1 MDNVIAQILAP
12 WTTTRTWRALAFI
25 MLAILLGSI
34 TFSITIALLAT
45 SAGLAI
51 TFPLAL
57 PFAWLLFTCVRA
69 FGRFERSR
77 LSALLDVDI
86 ADPHAP
92 LPEGSWFK
100 RLMARV
106 KSASHWREVAY
117 FVLALPVGALQ
128 FAVATAVWSG
138 SLALVALPLYVNSLP
153 GDTAEFGLF
162 DIGSGTGTL
171 AMCALG
177 LVGLVFIAPW
187 VTLAIADIDAALGRA
202 LLGPS
207 KERRLAGEV
216 RRVEAR
222 RLSAVDSA
230 EAERRR
236 IERDLHDGAQQRLV
250 ALAMDLGMARERFAD
265 DPEHAQ
271 QLVAEAHEEAKA
283 ALVELRDLVRGFNPA
298 ILQDRGLDAA
308 LSAVVARSPIPVRL
322 DVDVSPRP
330 ASTVEST
337 AYFVV
342 AEALTNVAKHAHA
355 TEARISIA
363 RRGDRL
369 AIDVTDN
376 GTGGADQSR
385 GTGLYGLTERVH
397 ALGGW
402 MQVLSPVGGPT
413 SVLVELPCA

>member
-1 MDNVIAQILAP
+1 MLTYLMLGIVIGP
-12 WTTTRTWRALAFI
+12 
-25 MLAILLGSI
+25 I
-34 TFSITIALLAT
+34 TFSVTIALLAT

-57 PFAWLLFTCVRA
+57 PVAWLLFVCA
-69 FGRFERSR
+69 KGFGRFERSR
-77 LSALLDVDI
+77 VAALLDVAI
-86 ADPHAP
+86 PDPHPP
-92 LPEGSWFK
+92 LPPASWI
-100 RLMARV
+100 RGVLNRV
-106 KSASHWREVAY
+106 KSPSRWREIAY
-117 FVLALPVGALQ
+117 CVVIFPIGALQ

-138 SLALVALPLYVNSLP
+138 SLALIALPLYVNALP
-153 GDTAEFGLF
+153 GNTAEFGLF
-162 DIGSGTGTL
+162 DIGSGLGAL
-171 AMCALG
+171 GMGVLG
-177 LVGLVFIAPW
+177 LVAVVFIAPW
-187 VTLAIADIDAALGRA
+187 VTLGMGDIAASLARK

-207 KERRLAGEV
+207 KEGLLAGEV

-222 RLSAVDSA
+222 RVSAGDSA

-250 ALAMDLGMARERFAD
+250 ALAMDLGMARERFSD

-330 ASTVEST
+330 AATVEST

-355 TEARISIA
+355 TEARVSIA

-376 GTGGADQSR
+376 GTGGADASR
-385 GTGLYGLTERVH
+385 GTGLNGLSERVH
-397 ALGGW
+397 SLGGW
-402 MQVLSPVGGPT
+402 MQVLSPAGGPT
-413 SVLVELPCA
+413 TVLVELPCAS